1 MHIYIY
7 IKKYYTVRLNGI
19 RLYHCSA
26 SRTEKITLA
35 ILALYVC
42 ILKAVT
48 VFKEFLQCLAEKKAY
63 LLRPALQCAE
73 DGET

>member
-1 MHIYIY
+1 MGFGCTI
-7 IKKYYTVRLNGI
+7 VVP
-19 RLYHCSA
+19 

-48 VFKEFLQCLAEKKAY
+48 VFKEFLQCLAGKKAY
-63 LLRPALQCAE
+63 LFRPALQCAE